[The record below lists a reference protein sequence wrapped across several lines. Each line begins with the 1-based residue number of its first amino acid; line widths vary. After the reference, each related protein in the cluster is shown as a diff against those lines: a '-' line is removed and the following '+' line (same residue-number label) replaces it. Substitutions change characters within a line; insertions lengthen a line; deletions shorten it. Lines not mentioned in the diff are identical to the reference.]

1 MAGGDLTA
9 RVDVVACVVT
19 ACCPIF
25 GLCSVHVLSGLGR
38 ARNPIP
44 MITAHPDCGTYSGD
58 PNQTDS
64 TGMLC
69 RQFDP
74 PCPQDN
80 GWFRTPGAA
89 ETMDT
94 MGLCSGDWVDGVIVD
109 GLIVPSD
116 LAPGDYVLG
125 FRWDCE
131 QTSQVWASCA
141 DITVVA

>member
-1 MAGGDLTA
+1 
-9 RVDVVACVVT
+9 
-19 ACCPIF
+19 
-25 GLCSVHVLSGLGR
+25 
-38 ARNPIP
+38 
-44 MITAHPDCGTYSGD
+44 MITAHPDCGVYLGD

-64 TGMLC
+64 NGMLC

-74 PCPQDN
+74 PCPQDD

-109 GLIVPSD
+109 GLMVPTD
-116 LAPGDYVLG
+116 LVPGDYVLG

-131 QTSQVWASCA
+131 QTSQVWSSCA
-141 DITVVA
+141 DITVIA